1 MRKEVT
7 LELGLLREGLIW
19 TMTSLPA
26 AVVSIALS
34 AIHSTHVAGD
44 KMLLKS
50 TGIGESSTTG
60 GLDSMDLC

>member
-19 TMTSLPA
+19 TMASLPA

-50 TGIGESSTTG
+50 TSVGESSTTG